1 MHRVLLSTLMI
12 DVPSA
17 VVDETVGFWSGALGA
32 TPMQTKMPQYH
43 ILDDAAPP
51 SRVVVQDSGDGEAR
65 IHFDLHTDD
74 MEADVARLEKLGA
87 TVVDRQWVDHPG
99 SWIIMRDPAG
109 MEFCVVWALNPIRPQ
124 AVIDDF
130 LARAKW
136 VE

>member
-1 MHRVLLSTLMI
+1 MHRSLLSTFMI

-17 VVDETVGFWSGALGA
+17 DLDATVAFWSGALGA
-32 TPMQTKMPQYH
+32 TPTQTKMPQYH

-51 SRVVVQDSGDGEAR
+51 NRVVIQDSGPGEAR
-65 IHFDLHTDD
+65 IHFDIHTDD
-74 MEADVARLEKLGA
+74 LEAEVARLEALGA

-109 MEFCVVWALNPIRPQ
+109 MEFCVVWAMNPIRPQ
-124 AVIDDF
+124 EVRDDF
-130 LARAKW
+130 ARRAKW

>member
-1 MHRVLLSTLMI
+1 MHRVLLSTFMI
-12 DVPSA
+12 DVPTA
-17 VVDETVGFWSGALGA
+17 DLDPELEFWAGALGA
-32 TPMQTKMPQYH
+32 TANQTKMPQYH

-51 SRVVVQDSGDGEAR
+51 NRVVVQDSGDGEAR

-74 MEADVARLEKLGA
+74 LEAEVARLERLGA

-109 MEFCVVWALNPIRPQ
+109 MEFCVVWAMNPIRPQ
-124 AVIDDF
+124 SVRDDF
-130 LARAKW
+130 EARAKW

>member
-1 MHRVLLSTLMI
+1 MHRVLLSTFMI

-17 VVDETVGFWSGALGA
+17 DLDPELAFWAGALGA
-32 TPMQTKMPQYH
+32 TANQTKMLQYH
-43 ILDDAAPP
+43 ILEDAAPP
-51 SRVVVQDSGDGEAR
+51 NRVVVQDSGDGEAR

-74 MEADVARLEKLGA
+74 LEAEVARLERLGA

-109 MEFCVVWALNPIRPQ
+109 MEFCVVWAMNPIRPQ
-124 AVIDDF
+124 SVRDDF
-130 LARAKW
+130 EARAKW

>member
-1 MHRVLLSTLMI
+1 MHRVLLSTFMI
-12 DVPSA
+12 DVPS
-17 VVDETVGFWSGALGA
+17 VDLDDELAFWAGALGA
-32 TPMQTKMPQYH
+32 TATQTRMPQYH

-51 SRVVVQDSGDGEAR
+51 GRVVVQDAGAGEAR

-74 MEADVARLEKLGA
+74 LEAEVARLERLGA

-109 MEFCVVWALNPIRPQ
+109 MEFCVVWAMNPIRPQ
-124 AVIDDF
+124 EVRDDF
-130 LARAKW
+130 ERRAKW

>member
-1 MHRVLLSTLMI
+1 MHRSLLSTFMI

-17 VVDETVGFWSGALGA
+17 VVDETVAFWSGALGA
-32 TPMQTKMPQYH
+32 TPTQTKMPQYR

-51 SRVVVQDSGDGEAR
+51 NRVVVQDSGTGEAR

-74 MEADVARLEKLGA
+74 LDAEVARLEALGA

-109 MEFCVVWALNPIRPQ
+109 MEFCVVWAMNPIRPQ
-124 AVIDDF
+124 AVRDDF
-130 LARAKW
+130 ELRAKW